1 MKNYSLQD
9 TEINLNELYDVYKN
23 VSIIYDDDRRNTNTP
38 FIQANSFERIISL
51 MEILQEEEKTVEQI
65 ADIMQFKVR
74 QSNYY
79 YNAGKYLGLFE
90 KKYVKEE
97 EKNIKK
103 ISLTRLG
110 KKILKLKYKERQLKL
125 VHLILE
131 HDIFNKLF
139 IKAYQTGEIP
149 LKEEIKDI
157 MVKNNVCNSGQI
169 DRRASSVHSWIKWIF
184 NLKNI

>member
-1 MKNYSLQD
+1 M
-9 TEINLNELYDVYKN
+9 
-23 VSIIYDDDRRNTNTP
+23 RRT
-38 FIQANSFERIISL
+38 SW
-51 MEILQEEEKTVEQI
+51 
-65 ADIMQFKVR
+65 
-74 QSNYY
+74 
-79 YNAGKYLGLFE
+79 GLFE